1 MIIHDKEK
9 YEEIRSTISMK
20 NIRKL
25 LDKKEC
31 TVVKLATNCG
41 VSESAINSY
50 ISGDRLPS
58 VTTLVSMANYLNS
71 NTDFLLGRTNNPED
85 IDTYASSNPKVDEIM
100 FKLRKLP
107 VHQVELVDAYIKGLI
122 DNQ

>member
-1 MIIHDKEK
+1 MIINDKQK

-25 LDKKEC
+25 LDDKEC

-41 VSESAINSY
+41 IGESTVNSY
-50 ISGDRLPS
+50 LIGDRLPS
-58 VTTLVSMANYLNS
+58 VTTLVSMADYLHC

-85 IDTYASSNPKVDEIM
+85 IDTYSSANPKVDEIM
-100 FKLRKLP
+100 HKLRKLP
-107 VHQVELVDAYIKGLI
+107 IHQVELVDAYIKGLI

>member
-1 MIIHDKEK
+1 MIINDREK
-9 YEEIRSTISMK
+9 YEEVKSTISMQ

-25 LDKKEC
+25 LDDKGY
-31 TVVKLATNCG
+31 TVVKLATSCG
-41 VSESAINSY
+41 VSESAIRSY
-50 ISGDRLPS
+50 LIEDRLPS
-58 VTTLVSMANYLNS
+58 ITTLVSMANYLKC

-85 IDTYASSNPKVDEIM
+85 IDTYSSSNPKVDEIM

-107 VHQVELVDAYIKGLI
+107 AHQIELVDAYIKGLI